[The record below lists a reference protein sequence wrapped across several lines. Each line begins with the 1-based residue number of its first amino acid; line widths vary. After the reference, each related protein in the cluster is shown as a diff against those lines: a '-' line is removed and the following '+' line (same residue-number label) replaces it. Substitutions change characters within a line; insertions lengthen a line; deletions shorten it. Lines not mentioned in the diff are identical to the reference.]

1 MADKSFGLKQVN
13 LIGASG
19 TPRIESPNNLN
30 INATNVA
37 ISTDMSIGGQLSL
50 GTGTSISSPA
60 TNVLALGT
68 NNAERVRITSGG
80 KVFLPGTQ
88 TDSDE
93 AGRLDIYHTADDG
106 INNPHIRLWGP
117 ANQDARIEFG
127 SPTNTGE
134 GGYIMYNDSDEGL
147 YIGSRMGGYG
157 EVNLCTG
164 MNDGSPTSN
173 IRLRVTSGGNV
184 EIANG
189 NLVFSTAG
197 TGIDFSATD
206 NGGTS
211 TPSEL
216 LDDYEEGTFTPSFTA
231 GTVSG
236 GYTRQVGEYTKVG
249 RLVTFILTVDGNG
262 NLQGAAQAIEIGG
275 LPFTSRNVAETGGAQ
290 FSYPGDFDTTND
302 RRLWVVAQNNT
313 TLSYRNSSAANINGN
328 AVNNV
333 NSQIVLYGHYY
344 TDS

>member
-117 ANQDARIEFG
+117 AIRMQELNL
-127 SPTNTGE
+127 
-134 GGYIMYNDSDEGL
+134 GL
-147 YIGSRMGGYG
+147 LQIL
-157 EVNLCTG
+157 VKVVILCT
-164 MNDGSPTSN
+164 MTPM
-173 IRLRVTSGGNV
+173 RV
-184 EIANG
+184 
-189 NLVFSTAG
+189 
-197 TGIDFSATD
+197 
-206 NGGTS
+206 
-211 TPSEL
+211 
-216 LDDYEEGTFTPSFTA
+216 
-231 GTVSG
+231 
-236 GYTRQVGEYTKVG
+236 
-249 RLVTFILTVDGNG
+249 FILAV
-262 NLQGAAQAIEIGG
+262 E
-275 LPFTSRNVAETGGAQ
+275 
-290 FSYPGDFDTTND
+290 
-302 RRLWVVAQNNT
+302 WVVMEK
-313 TLSYRNSSAANINGN
+313 
-328 AVNNV
+328 
-333 NSQIVLYGHYY
+333 
-344 TDS
+344 

>member
-1 MADKSFGLKQVN
+1 MSQINVDNIKNRLGSGAPSFPNGIDVSSGVTTFTNGLNVGT
-13 LIGASG
+13 GASVFSPG
-19 TPRIESPNNLN
+19 TNE
-30 INATNVA
+30 
-37 ISTDMSIGGQLSL
+37 
-50 GTGTSISSPA
+50 
-60 TNVLALGT
+60 LALGT
-68 NNAERVRITSGG
+68 NSAERLRITSGG

-189 NLVFSTAG
+189 NLVFSTSG
-197 TGIDFSATD
+197 TGIDFSATAD
-206 NGGTS
+206 GSGT
-211 TPSEL
+211 TTSEL
-216 LDDYEEGTFTPSFTA
+216 LDDYEEGTFTPAFSIGSGFTYSQQL
-231 GTVSG
+231 GS
-236 GYTRQVGEYTKVG
+236 YTKIGNRVLFNIFLTWSANSNTGGNTSIVG
-249 RLVTFILTVDGNG
+249 FPFTVPNA
-262 NLQGAAQAIEIGG
+262 LSSYGAAT
-275 LPFTSRNVAETGGAQ
+275 FT
-290 FSYPGDFDTTND
+290 
-302 RRLWVVAQNNT
+302 NNT
-313 TLSYRNSSAANINGN
+313 LSLPSGAYN
-328 AVNNV
+328 
-333 NSQIVLYGHYY
+333 IVLQISPTSPVIYLYGAVSSGNKVSFPYQNLGSSGEIIMSGQY
-344 TDS
+344 LANS